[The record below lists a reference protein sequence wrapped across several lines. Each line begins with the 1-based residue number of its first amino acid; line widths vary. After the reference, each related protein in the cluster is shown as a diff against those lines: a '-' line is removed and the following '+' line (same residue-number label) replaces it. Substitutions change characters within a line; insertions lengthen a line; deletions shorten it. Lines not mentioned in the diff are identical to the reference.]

1 MWQRIQTVFLG
12 IAVLA
17 GLLMFLFPVA
27 TLELPNDGGMVWY
40 TIADITGP
48 DGVST
53 MPWPVLALVIVVVA
67 LNLGTI
73 FLYKNRVTQLR
84 LIKLNLVL
92 ATGLLAATVLYIDVA
107 MSQYIEGTE
116 LEPTYGLALAMPLLI
131 MVFTFLANR
140 SIKKDEALV
149 RSMDRLR

>member
-27 TLELPNDGGMVWY
+27 TLVLPDDGGTVWY
-40 TIADITGP
+40 TIADISIPGEET
-48 DGVST
+48 T
-53 MPWPVLALVIVVVA
+53 IPWPVLALVIMVA
-67 LNLGTI
+67 GINAATI

-107 MSQYIEGTE
+107 MGSFVEQG
-116 LEPTYGLALAMPLLI
+116 LEPSYGLALLMPVLI

-140 SIKKDEALV
+140 SIKKDEKLV